1 MTGLA
6 AKCGL
11 IALFP
16 PPSTELIW
24 VHIGVGKRVIAMAR
38 QVDTSEVF
46 KQPVHCFRCD
56 DAFYFTLRAIAED
69 EKLKCP
75 VCGTGINLS
84 DDRYKSLVASVRYTI
99 KSICD
104 RGPTEQLRS
113 VVYDR
118 MT

>member
-1 MTGLA
+1 M
-6 AKCGL
+6 

-24 VHIGVGKRVIAMAR
+24 VQIGVGKRVLAMAK

-56 DAFYFTLRAIAED
+56 EAFYFTLRAIGED

-84 DDRYKSLVASVRYTI
+84 DDSYKSLVTSVRDTI
-99 KSICD
+99 RSISQ
-104 RGPTEQLRS
+104 PTLAA
-113 VVYDR
+113 
-118 MT
+118 